1 MVLSQKLKVLRKK
14 MGLSQLEL
22 SEKLLVSRQAVSGW
36 EAGTSKPSVENLQCL
51 SRLYEVS
58 LEDLLDD
65 AWEVTVPA
73 DAEVPA
79 KTGEGTRSREN
90 PRDPQQKRRKW
101 KKALLATVLILVVL
115 GGVLLFVWSK
125 EGGETLQVDDIAGEE
140 VGANEVQEFDLEWE

>member
-51 SRLYEVS
+51 SRLYQVS

-65 AWEVTVPA
+65 AREVAVPA
-73 DAEVPA
+73 DAQVPA
-79 KTGEGTRSREN
+79 QTGEGT
-90 PRDPQQKRRKW
+90 QKKGDERRKDLLIRW
-101 KKALLATVLILVVL
+101 LVIAVCVLALALC
-115 GGVLLFVWSK
+115 GVLLHVSQTK
-125 EGGETLQVDDIAGEE
+125 ENEYHYYQSEMEVERGVPPTEE
-140 VGANEVQEFDLEWE
+140 KFHLTWE